1 MGNSHNEIRGFM
13 GNLPIPSHN
22 PLWEGIHGKFPKAL
36 MGISHEIWVN
46 LLENFLDDARPP
58 PTDPLGDAS
67 RRRSACPIAWRGR
80 ATSRKVNSHQ

>member
-46 LLENFLDDARPP
+46 LLITRVVIFSGDLGKNRP
-58 PTDPLGDAS
+58 LEL
-67 RRRSACPIAWRGR
+67 IY
-80 ATSRKVNSHQ
+80 

>member
-46 LLENFLDDARPP
+46 LLHFL
-58 PTDPLGDAS
+58 GGKE
-67 RRRSACPIAWRGR
+67 GR
-80 ATSRKVNSHQ
+80 KESHS

>member
-46 LLENFLDDARPP
+46 LLSGPVPVPRSVTKLCQFRSSPQH
-58 PTDPLGDAS
+58 S
-67 RRRSACPIAWRGR
+67 RS
-80 ATSRKVNSHQ
+80 SRLIGNSKRKAYESGSQ

>member
-46 LLENFLDDARPP
+46 LLRIFQL
-58 PTDPLGDAS
+58 LGS
-67 RRRSACPIAWRGR
+67 RAGVLILESE
-80 ATSRKVNSHQ
+80 

>member
-46 LLENFLDDARPP
+46 LLGF
-58 PTDPLGDAS
+58 
-67 RRRSACPIAWRGR
+67 SAD
-80 ATSRKVNSHQ
+80 